1 MDRLV
6 LVRFSMEKS
15 GTEIHQYTQALGSY
29 IDVPAPGDQV
39 FVTHRGTLIPFAVVN
54 ISRAYLTD
62 THIITIGLAI
72 PPNVPYT
79 LIDKYDGLH

>member
-6 LVRFSMEKS
+6 LVRFSVEKS
-15 GTEIHQYTQALGSY
+15 GTEVHQYTQALGSY
-29 IDVPAPGDQV
+29 VDVPAHGDQV
-39 FVTHRGTLIPFAVVN
+39 QVSHRGNLVPFTVVN

-72 PPNVPYT
+72 PPEVPYT
-79 LIDKYDGLH
+79 FIEKYDGLH